1 MQKVGIIMENT
12 NIQPPVSDK
21 KKLFRKQIN
30 FISGSLLI
38 YTVILFA
45 VVIVYMIAV
54 EIIGVVIE
62 EIKPEIFD
70 YDAFMEQFQ
79 ETDMGMG
86 LAVIIGCLFMLLF
99 YFKRIKP
106 KQIFITRQ
114 KKMTISKLLMLICV
128 LMCIQFPISLF
139 DVFFE
144 VLLNQLG
151 FSAQAAIES
160 SQAGSTTISMMLY
173 AGFIGPFAEEFVYR
187 GYTMQSLER
196 TGAGKG
202 YALLISSI
210 LFGIMHANPTQ
221 SVYAVFAGLVF
232 GYTAM
237 EYGIIWS
244 MILHML
250 NNFLFGDVLVF
261 LTRNLPENI
270 SNLIEI
276 LIMLFLFL
284 AGILILIL
292 KRKSLSAYI
301 RENFATDAE
310 CYKLTFTSIL
320 FLLFI
325 SVNIFMAVMQ
335 IQAV

>member
-1 MQKVGIIMENT
+1 MENSNNWYT
-12 NIQPPVSDK
+12 PPVPDK
-21 KKLFRKQIN
+21 KKFFKNQIN

-38 YTVILFA
+38 YTAISFVVI
-45 VVIVYMIAV
+45 IVYMFAAAF
-54 EIIGVVIE
+54 IE
-62 EIKPEIFD
+62 GIKAGLKQETFD
-70 YDAFMEQFQ
+70 YDAFMEHFQ
-79 ETDMGMG
+79 ETDMGMSI
-86 LAVIIGCLFMLLF
+86 AVILGCLFMLLF

-106 KQIFITRQ
+106 KQIFSARQ
-114 KKMTISKLLMLICV
+114 KKMTAPRLVMLICV
-128 LMCIQFPISLF
+128 LMSIQFPISLF

-144 VLLNQLG
+144 AILNQIG
-151 FSAQAAIES
+151 FSAQEAIES

-261 LTRNLPENI
+261 LTRNLSENI
-270 SNLIEI
+270 SNLIGT

-284 AGILILIL
+284 AGILILIV
-292 KRKSLSAYI
+292 KRKSLSEYI
-301 RENFATDAE
+301 KENFRTDVE

-325 SVNIFMAVMQ
+325 SANIVMAAMQ

>member
-1 MQKVGIIMENT
+1 MENLNNT
-12 NIQPPVSDK
+12 YTPPVPDRK
-21 KKLFRKQIN
+21 KFFRKQIN

-38 YTVILFA
+38 YTAISF
-45 VVIVYMIAV
+45 VVIILYMIGAS
-54 EIIGVVIE
+54 IIEGIIAGLKQE
-62 EIKPEIFD
+62 TFD
-70 YDAFMEQFQ
+70 YDAFMAEFE

-99 YFKRIKP
+99 YFRRIKP
-106 KQIFITRQ
+106 EQIFRARQ
-114 KKMTISKLLMLICV
+114 KKMTAPKLVMLICV
-128 LMCIQFPISLF
+128 LMSIQFPISLF

-144 VLLNQLG
+144 AILNQVG
-151 FSAQAAIES
+151 FSAEQAIES
-160 SQAGSTTISMMLY
+160 SKAGSTTISMMLY

-244 MILHML
+244 MVLHML
-250 NNFLFGDVLVF
+250 NNFLFGDVLIF
-261 LTRNLPENI
+261 LTRNLPEDT
-270 SNLIEI
+270 SNLIGT
-276 LIMLFLFL
+276 LVMLFLFL
-284 AGILILIL
+284 AGLLILIL

-301 RENFATDAE
+301 KENFSTDTE
-310 CYKLTFTSIL
+310 CYKWTFTSVL
-320 FLLFI
+320 FLVFI
-325 SVNIFMAVMQ
+325 SVNIIMAVMQ

>member
-1 MQKVGIIMENT
+1 MENT
-12 NIQPPVSDK
+12 NNWYQPPDSPPVPDK
-21 KKLFRKQIN
+21 KKIFRKQIN

-45 VVIVYMIAV
+45 VAIVYMIAV

-106 KQIFITRQ
+106 KQIFIKRQ

-144 VLLNQLG
+144 ALLNQLG

-270 SNLIEI
+270 SNLIGI

-284 AGILILIL
+284 AGILILIV